1 MLFYGKEKWK
11 EVFFLKKKG
20 KRGRRKG
27 KKSQVERKAGRLG
40 TEGDKRERG
49 VRDNEEVNAESP

>member
-1 MLFYGKEKWK
+1 MEKRNGKR
-11 EVFFLKKKG
+11 FFFKKKKG